1 MEFLFEFIG
10 EVIFELIFTGGEY
23 AVKSRRTPGLI
34 RILLAIIG
42 LLFFLA
48 VVGLMVFAG
57 VTIIIDASM
66 VGGGIILA
74 IAVLIIVSAVRK
86 ILRARRRN

>member
-23 AVKSRRTPGLI
+23 AVKSSRTPGLI

-42 LLFFLA
+42 LFFFLA

-57 VTIIIDASM
+57 VTIIIDASV
-66 VGGGIILA
+66 VGGAIILV